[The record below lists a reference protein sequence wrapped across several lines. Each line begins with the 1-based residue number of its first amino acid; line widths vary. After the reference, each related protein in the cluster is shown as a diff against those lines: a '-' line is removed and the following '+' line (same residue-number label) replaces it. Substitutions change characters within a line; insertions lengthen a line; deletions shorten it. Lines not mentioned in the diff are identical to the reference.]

1 MAFRDRAKTGSLR
14 RGKFTAIQGRR
25 AVLVV
30 PILFLFTGI
39 STKSQNPRSI
49 SETSPSLSE
58 QGKERTRGSTFEAL
72 YGSSETRRRGLVGRI
87 QHYVGTHKELLAA
100 DTILWVAQDVDAGV
114 TAHCISV
121 STACMETNPIV
132 GHRPSPGQL
141 FGGVVLI
148 AGTATILT
156 HLAWHLESNSP
167 TSPHDMGVEC
177 NIRNQVRNGYVQR
190 CRGNETFA
198 TSSRE
203 ASSLVR
209 TEASR
214 PRNQAESAP
223 N

>member
-49 SETSPSLSE
+49 SEPSPSLSE

-72 YGSSETRRRGLVGRI
+72 YESSEPRRRGLVGRI
-87 QHYVGTHKELLAA
+87 HYYVGTHKELLAA
-100 DTILWVAQDVDAGV
+100 DTILWVAQGVDAGV

-167 TSPHDMGVEC
+167 LRHMIWVSSAIFAIRSGMATYNDVE
-177 NIRNQVRNGYVQR
+177 
-190 CRGNETFA
+190 ETKRLQQA
-198 TSSRE
+198 R
-203 ASSLVR
+203 ARLVH
-209 TEASR
+209 
-214 PRNQAESAP
+214 
-223 N
+223 